1 MNRYVVFAAAL
12 FFGLCGSSFGK
23 VDAYR
28 LSWRDDTATT
38 MVVGWNQISGENAE
52 LCYGT
57 TDHKEKA
64 SAYRLKQKPDRSIS
78 YKGMECRYVRLKN
91 LKPDTAYYF
100 VVRDS
105 EGTGKRL
112 WFKTAPATPKPFTFI
127 AGGDSRTNQ
136 DIFRKGCGFVAK
148 LRPLFIVFD
157 GDFTSAGKSKEWKT
171 WFANWQATISKD
183 GRIYPI
189 VVVHGNH
196 ENRDMEALTQLFDT
210 PNEDQ
215 FYSLGFGGKMLR
227 VWILNSEIQGKVKGK
242 GKAKEKAK
250 KKKQLQ
256 NKWIKADLTKHKN
269 AHWKMV
275 TYHRPM
281 RAHTKKKKEGLTQI
295 EDWAQLFYD
304 NHMSLILEADTH
316 MVKRTYPLRPS
327 DGSKSFESFVRDD
340 AHGMVFIGEGSWAA
354 PKKPADDNKPW
365 TMASDS
371 FYQFKWIWIS
381 PKEIYIRTVKYDNPE
396 KVVPLTEKNLFTEP
410 KNMVFWEP
418 ETGKVLRLPFS
429 VKHPTYKGKK

>member
-1 MNRYVVFAAAL
+1 MNKYVVLAAAL
-12 FFGLCGSSFGK
+12 FLGVCGSSFGK
-23 VDAYR
+23 VNAYR

-38 MVVGWNQISGENAE
+38 MVVGWNQLSGENAE
-52 LCYGT
+52 
-57 TDHKEKA
+57 
-64 SAYRLKQKPDRSIS
+64 YRLKQKPDRAVS

-112 WFKTAPATPKPFTFI
+112 WFKTAPAKPKAFTFV

-136 DIFRKGCGFVAK
+136 DIFRVGCGLVAK
-148 LRPLFIVFD
+148 LRPLFVIFD
-157 GDFTSAGKSKEWKT
+157 GDFTSAGKPKEWKT
-171 WFANWQATISKD
+171 WFANWQKTISED

-189 VVVHGNH
+189 IVVHGNH
-196 ENRDMEALTQLFDT
+196 ENRDMEALTKLFDT

-215 FYSLGFGGKMLR
+215 FYSLGFAGKMLR
-227 VWILNSEIQGKVKGK
+227 VWVLNSEI
-242 GKAKEKAK
+242 ELK
-250 KKKQLQ
+250 KK
-256 NKWIKADLTKHKN
+256 
-269 AHWKMV
+269 
-275 TYHRPM
+275 
-281 RAHTKKKKEGLTQI
+281 TKKKKEGLEEI
-295 EDWAQLFYD
+295 KDWAQLFYD

-354 PKKPADDNKPW
+354 PKKPANDDKPW

-381 PKEIYIRTVKYDNPE
+381 PKEIYIRTVKYDNAE

-429 VKHPTYKGKK
+429 VKHPTYKAKK